1 MNHTA
6 EKIEVTE
13 KQQNFWQRSRGGI
26 VSYLTILRMF
36 SRNARLYLIGSF
48 LMGVNFH
55 IFQLLLNLYLKELG
69 FVESQIGL
77 VISARALGV
86 TLLAIPVAMI
96 LSRVKLKPLLLTGCI
111 MMAGFSY
118 FITTMDELF
127 FLMGFSL
134 LTGMSFAF
142 FRVASGPFYMRNS
155 TSVERTH
162 LFSLSFGMM
171 LLAGMVGS
179 LFSGTLVIMLTDFSG
194 DIISGYRYT
203 LYLGIAA
210 SILALIPFSMVKA
223 NPHSAEESKMSFDL
237 NQIRKR
243 GGFYF
248 KITIANFIVGLGAGL
263 IIPFLNLYFR
273 DRFSQ
278 PPDRITFFY
287 FLAHL
292 VMLVGIMIG
301 PIMAKKI
308 GLVRA
313 VVTAQLSSIPFML
326 ILSYSD
332 FLPLVLLAFVLRA
345 GLMNIGVPIIT
356 NLAMELSEKS
366 EQGLVSALL
375 IVAWTSALMI
385 SSAFGGVI
393 IEHYG
398 YTVTINITI
407 VIYLLS
413 TLIFYSLFKNA
424 ETRQNGKQRWT
435 LVREAIS

>member
-1 MNHTA
+1 MNTQHKKDLFLETYPKLHMISRTA
-6 EKIEVTE
+6 KAIGVT
-13 KQQNFWQRSRGGI
+13 KQA
-26 VSYLTILRMF
+26 V
-36 SRNARLYLIGSF
+36 F
-48 LMGVNFH
+48 LWLKADGAFLDAFDDVK
-55 IFQLLLNLYLKELG
+55 KEL
-69 FVESQIGL
+69 ELSSL
-77 VISARALGV
+77 EEHLSDLNDISFDKDTPKATRAMAHFFYIKAYDARFKD
-86 TLLAIPVAMI
+86 
-96 LSRVKLKPLLLTGCI
+96 KLIEQKFT
-111 MMAGFSY
+111 
-118 FITTMDELF
+118 
-127 FLMGFSL
+127 
-134 LTGMSFAF
+134 
-142 FRVASGPFYMRNS
+142 
-155 TSVERTH
+155 
-162 LFSLSFGMM
+162 
-171 LLAGMVGS
+171 
-179 LFSGTLVIMLTDFSG
+179 G
-194 DIISGYRYT
+194 DIVSGYRYT
-203 LYLGIAA
+203 LYLGIVA

-223 NPHSAEESKMSFDL
+223 NPPSAEERNISF
-237 NQIRKR
+237 NMKQIKSR

-292 VMLVGIMIG
+292 VMLIGIMIG

-385 SSAFGGVI
+385 SSAFGGVL

-413 TLIFYSLFKNA
+413 TLIFYSLFKNV

-435 LVREAIS
+435 LVREAVS